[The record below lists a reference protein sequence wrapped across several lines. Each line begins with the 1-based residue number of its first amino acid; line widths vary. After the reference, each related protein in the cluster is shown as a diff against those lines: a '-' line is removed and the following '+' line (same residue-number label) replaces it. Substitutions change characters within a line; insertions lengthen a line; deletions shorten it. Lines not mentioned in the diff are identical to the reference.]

1 MKLLFV
7 QGTKGLAANH
17 NRKFYF
23 PDRNSHI
30 TEGVYECTVTNDK
43 ETYAFVK
50 CKPVKTVKPTVE
62 QLANLITDTDGDDYI
77 NVYQIGTSFIIFR
90 DLERDIRIEYMTP
103 SGKVELI
110 TEIVNRIQYRSMYA
124 LYATEK
130 FTKVISDK
138 DVEKHIIFNKAA
150 TLTEDMILQ
159 MAIAAKSRHGRYCDI
174 KKVTLID
181 DKYLAVDSSFYTYND
196 VSLYYYNADTDEII
210 EMPHNFMDEL
220 KDKKA
225 RDISLDKIN
234 DFCLEHHIAMRYVD
248 YNAKDTDHVLDI
260 TTTFMGETIHVK
272 CLNGHIP
279 YKDFTQEEIDTVE
292 TSFKEL
298 EAYRKRVGK
307 NISKSMIPEMTKL
320 APRKILGI
328 S

>member
-7 QGTKGLAANH
+7 KGTKGLAANH
-17 NRKFYF
+17 DRKFYF

-43 ETYAFVK
+43 ETYSFVK
-50 CKPVKTVKPTVE
+50 CRPVETVKPTIE
-62 QLANLITDTDGDDYI
+62 QLANLVTSTDGDNYI

-110 TEIVNRIQYRSMYA
+110 TEIINRIQYRSMYT

-130 FTKVISDK
+130 LTKVISDN
-138 DVEKHIIFNKAA
+138 DVEKHIIFKNASV
-150 TLTEDMILQ
+150 LTENMILQ
-159 MAIAAKSRHGRYCDI
+159 MAIAAKSRHGRYYDI

-181 DKYLAVDSSFYTYND
+181 EKFLAVDSSFYTYND
-196 VSLYYYNADTDEII
+196 VSLYYYNAATNEVI
-210 EMPHNFMDEL
+210 EMPHDFINEL
-220 KDKKA
+220 KDKDA

-234 DFCLEHHIAMRYVD
+234 DFCLEHHIAMQYVD
-248 YNAKDTDHVLDI
+248 YNTKDTDHVLDI

-272 CLNGHIP
+272 CLNGHIL
-279 YKDFTQEEIDTVE
+279 YKDFTQEDIDTVE

-298 EAYRKRVGK
+298 KAYRKHVGK

-320 APRKILGI
+320 APKKILGI